1 MLVISYKLTSF
12 PRSVRQEGL
21 FSLVAKSAGYNSK
34 KKKKTLLVRMT
45 QQRTRKRGEYEVIR
59 AP

>member
-34 KKKKTLLVRMT
+34 KKKKNALGPHDTAENEK
-45 QQRTRKRGEYEVIR
+45 TR
-59 AP
+59 